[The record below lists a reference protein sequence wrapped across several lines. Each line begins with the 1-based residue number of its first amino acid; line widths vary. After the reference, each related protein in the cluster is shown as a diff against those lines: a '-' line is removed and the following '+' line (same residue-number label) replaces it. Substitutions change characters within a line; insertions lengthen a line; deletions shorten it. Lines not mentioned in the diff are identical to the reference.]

1 MTKQQMIDA
10 IQFASQ
16 TLPFLMITAMFIAL
30 AYSYGQSLT
39 PYHMGDSCDLIRL
52 SCNYLP

>member
-1 MTKQQMIDA
+1 MTKQQVVDA
-10 IQFASQ
+10 VHFARQ
-16 TLPFLMITAMFIAL
+16 TVPFFIITAIFVSIAF
-30 AYSYGQSLT
+30 SYGQHLT